1 MKGKVLRDGNII
13 NGKGRPTDKICNK
26 MQNYFGMTIR
36 QNTASAWNND
46 ATKTLYSMKKG
57 VLAVLRHCTDLP
69 DIEDRHRFCPRQQD
83 SWCKYLQTKLDYKSS
98 VSLPVAIHKVIYP
111 FFQNLCDNELLG

>member
-1 MKGKVLRDGNII
+1 MKGKVLSDGNII

-26 MQNYFGMTIR
+26 MQNYFVMTIR

-57 VLAVLRHCTDLP
+57 VLAILWHCTDLP
-69 DIEDRHRFCPRQQD
+69 DIEDRHRFCPRKQD
-83 SWCKYLQTKLDYKSS
+83 IWWKYWQTKLD
-98 VSLPVAIHKVIYP
+98 
-111 FFQNLCDNELLG
+111 